1 MNFWMSLL
9 IGFKEIGA
17 HKFRSFLT
25 MLGIILGV
33 ASLLSMFALTEGTAQ
48 GMREVLTGRGGV
60 ECVYITNKEPSE
72 EVIDIAFLSPGR
84 TMLDAE
90 AIEKGAPLIDLVSPE
105 SNLNAAVSAS
115 NKVVRMQVTGATP
128 ALYEMSRFEMASGRM
143 ITQVDVDNYNRVVVL
158 GRTVVDMLWPDETDF
173 NPVGETIRINGK
185 PFRVVGTFPFFESES
200 SRRKR
205 QTGLAA
211 AIEEL
216 HKRRGRSKKHSRR
229 WDPYGD
235 KNNAVVIPI
244 TTMFYDF
251 KSASNADGTPNYKLD
266 RLAFRIADLSTF
278 EESINQVKTVL
289 EATHRGID
297 DFGFD
302 TREEWYQNI
311 ERSVRATRTTGSLI
325 AGISLL
331 VGGIGITNIMLASI
345 TERIREI
352 GVRRAIGARQ
362 RDIFVQIVVE
372 SAVIGVIGGI
382 LGIFASLGLLQVVTS
397 LFPQENA
404 PVVLFSSVVI
414 SFSFAVLIGIF
425 SGFYPAFKASRLD
438 PIEALRY
445 G

>member
-1 MNFWMSLL
+1 MNFWMSIL
-9 IGFKEIGA
+9 IGLKEIKA

-33 ASLLSMFALTEGTAQ
+33 ASLLSMFALTEGSAR
-48 GMREVLTGRGGV
+48 GMREVLAGRGGV
-60 ECVYITNKEPSE
+60 EVVYVTSKEPSE

-90 AIEKGAPLIDLVSPE
+90 AIEKGAPLIDLVAPE
-105 SNLNAAVSAS
+105 SHLHAAVSCS
-115 NKVVRMQVTGATP
+115 NRVKRSMVTGATP
-128 ALYEMSRFEMASGRM
+128 EFYEMGRYELKHGRM
-143 ITQVDVDNYNRVVVL
+143 LTQLDVDNYSRVVVL
-158 GRTVVDMLWPDETDF
+158 GNSVVEDLWPDKTDY
-173 NPVGETIRINGK
+173 NPVGEMIRINGK
-185 PFRVVGTFPFFESES
+185 PFTVVGTFPLFESDS
-200 SRRKR
+200 MRRR
-205 QTGLAA
+205 RETGLTAA
-211 AIEEL
+211 ADEL
-216 HKRRGRSKKHSRR
+216 RKRRGRKKGSRR
-229 WDPYGD
+229 WDAYSE
-235 KNNAVVIPI
+235 KNNAVLIPI

-266 RLAFRIADLSTF
+266 RLAIRIADLTTF

-297 DFGFD
+297 DFAFD

-311 ERSVRATRTTGSLI
+311 ERSVHATRTTGGLI

-382 LGIFASLGLLQVVTS
+382 LGVFASLGLLQVVTA